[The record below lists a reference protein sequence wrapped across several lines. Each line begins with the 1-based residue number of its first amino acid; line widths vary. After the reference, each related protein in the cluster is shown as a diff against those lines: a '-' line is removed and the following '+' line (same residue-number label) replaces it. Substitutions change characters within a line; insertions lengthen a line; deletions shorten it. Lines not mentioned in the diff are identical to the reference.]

1 MERTS
6 SRRPEELIVSGF
18 QRTASQA
25 SPHHHGNAPL
35 SSTSISV
42 EGHLTN
48 SFDIWCEN
56 WLKHN

>member
-1 MERTS
+1 MERSS

-25 SPHHHGNAPL
+25 SPHHHGNAPP

-42 EGHLTN
+42 EGRLTH
-48 SFDIWCEN
+48 FLTIDVKTE
-56 WLKHN
+56 